1 MKSERHSGSSEI
13 EYARYKHAAPAFR
26 AALLWIERILHID
39 VPSDKSLRSFLAS
52 GEILCSLVNTLVPGA
67 VKRINHCPNR
77 ASAMDNLSL
86 FISACQEKC
95 GIPRSKLFSID
106 DFADILDRGFECQS
120 NEEIGVKQSEKV
132 VISLFWLAK
141 FVDHDPRC
149 EDLPKLDYSA
159 FTGLLPKTTI
169 IQSSPS
175 FSTGDQIHSEYGA
188 TKTHFPIS
196 RNSNPAS
203 SVVNKRSAVE
213 RLPEAHQFVRPPSA
227 MGNTDSSRVVIPPN
241 SKDNSVAEPLDVEQA
256 TVEETQTNNNG
267 TEEDEWQTDL
277 DDWRQRRRKVSRQQA
292 TKMMSLEEIQE
303 EEERKRREAIRDRM
317 RRIKTQRS
325 CISNSFIASTDI
337 VRPTPPNSPGM
348 ALLTGGGFSLLEDI
362 DEVNFNPVS
371 SVPESTPVTES
382 SLATDQSD
390 NKSVSV
396 IHQNGL
402 ESKPPISKPASHSS
416 PMNGFK
422 EHSSVESN
430 QIVPTKQ
437 EDSIENTTGSESRA
451 SGNDRTPTA
460 DYREVQIRLQSKVKT
475 VESRWGMMIRAE
487 GPSETAPFIV
497 ERVRIGSTADVCD
510 VMNGDILLELNSTHL
525 SPRSGQPL
533 DAITLQEL
541 ESLMDQL
548 SFTGRPATLRVL
560 RKPNQIEELSDT
572 EQGKETPIASN
583 SAGSVTTDTSDID
596 DRTEF
601 KPTKAVS
608 VVRIQSQSAPKSNH
622 VPSHPEVPVLHAPP
636 SYSDQPGSLKSQQQL
651 HDVSYPNSSDLTE
664 TTDSGPLKA
673 PLRSPTHIPLKK
685 SLSAQSK
692 WG

>member
-1 MKSERHSGSSEI
+1 
-13 EYARYKHAAPAFR
+13 
-26 AALLWIERILHID
+26 
-39 VPSDKSLRSFLAS
+39 
-52 GEILCSLVNTLVPGA
+52 
-67 VKRINHCPNR
+67 
-77 ASAMDNLSL
+77 
-86 FISACQEKC
+86 
-95 GIPRSKLFSID
+95 
-106 DFADILDRGFECQS
+106 
-120 NEEIGVKQSEKV
+120 
-132 VISLFWLAK
+132 
-141 FVDHDPRC
+141 
-149 EDLPKLDYSA
+149 
-159 FTGLLPKTTI
+159 
-169 IQSSPS
+169 
-175 FSTGDQIHSEYGA
+175 
-188 TKTHFPIS
+188 
-196 RNSNPAS
+196 
-203 SVVNKRSAVE
+203 
-213 RLPEAHQFVRPPSA
+213 
-227 MGNTDSSRVVIPPN
+227 
-241 SKDNSVAEPLDVEQA
+241 
-256 TVEETQTNNNG
+256 
-267 TEEDEWQTDL
+267 
-277 DDWRQRRRKVSRQQA
+277 
-292 TKMMSLEEIQE
+292 MMSLEEIQE

-348 ALLTGGGFSLLEDI
+348 ALLTGGGFNLLEDI
-362 DEVNFNPVS
+362 DEVGFNPVS
-371 SVPESTPVTES
+371 SLPESTPVQES

-402 ESKPPISKPASHSS
+402 ESKPLISKPACDDHSS

-422 EHSSVESN
+422 EHSTVESN

-437 EDSIENTTGSESRA
+437 EDSTENTTGSESRA
-451 SGNDRTPTA
+451 LENDRTPTA

-560 RKPNQIEELSDT
+560 RKPNQIEEFSDT

-601 KPTKAVS
+601 KPTQAVS
-608 VVRIQSQSAPKSNH
+608 VMRIQGQSASKSNH
-622 VPSHPEVPVLHAPP
+622 VPSHPGVPVLHALP
-636 SYSDQPGSLKSQQQL
+636 SYS
-651 HDVSYPNSSDLTE
+651 
-664 TTDSGPLKA
+664 
-673 PLRSPTHIPLKK
+673 
-685 SLSAQSK
+685 
-692 WG
+692 